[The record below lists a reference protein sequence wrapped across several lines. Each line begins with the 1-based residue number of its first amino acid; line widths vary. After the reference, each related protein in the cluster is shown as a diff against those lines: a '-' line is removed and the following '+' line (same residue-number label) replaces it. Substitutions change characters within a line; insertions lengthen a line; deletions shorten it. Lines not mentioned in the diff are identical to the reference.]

1 MRSFVKSLIIFFLH
15 YNVLYPLTMELHR
28 VIVEYAKINKN
39 LFLLYMFYFS
49 TSLLSHIVQELYEK
63 AKGNSTLLINFHKY

>member
-1 MRSFVKSLIIFFLH
+1 
-15 YNVLYPLTMELHR
+15 MELHR